1 MKLGVENRTIMVP
14 APAQGG
20 CPLEALR
27 RGCLASLGEG
37 EAPVRVVVSRSDAS
51 GWLCELAVLR
61 SQGEQCP
68 VLDPEL
74 LFRLRPREY
83 ADAGSF
89 NVALL
94 IPTGVGAQIGGHAGD
109 GGAVAR
115 LLAGT
120 CDTLITHPNVVN
132 ASDINELPDNGL
144 YVEGSVL
151 TRVLMGTAALRP
163 VRSNRVL
170 LVLDKHPD
178 AEVGALSIN
187 AGAAARATMGVDIPE
202 VVELAPPV
210 YMKAEFSESGAAVGT
225 VERLERLHELI
236 ESRHGQ
242 FDALALASVVDL
254 PWSVHE
260 TYLAAEGEMVNPW
273 GGVEA
278 ILTHAISMLHDLPTA
293 HAPMMESR
301 EILMEFTG
309 VVDPRMAAEEIS
321 SAFLHCVIKGLHRA
335 PRIVTDPAQFHHP
348 GIVAAEHVDCI
359 VVPDGCLGLPVL
371 AAAAQGI
378 PVIAVRENKT
388 CMRNDLGALAFCGGL
403 HVVETYLE
411 AAGLLTAMRVG
422 VSRESVIR
430 PLEHCR
436 VTTF

>member
-1 MKLGVENRTIMVP
+1 MKLGIENRTVTIPTP
-14 APAQGG
+14 APGG

-27 RGCLASLGEG
+27 GGCLSLLGEG
-37 EAPVRVVVSRSDAS
+37 EMPVRLVVSRSDVS
-51 GWLCELAVLR
+51 GWVCELAVLWSR
-61 SQGEQCP
+61 GELCP

-74 LFRLRPREY
+74 LFRFRLREY

-120 CDTLITHPNVVN
+120 CDTLVTHPNVVN

-151 TRVLMGTAALRP
+151 TRVFMGTAALRP

-178 AEVGALSIN
+178 AEVAALSIN
-187 AGAAARATMGVDIPE
+187 AAAAARATMGVDISE

-210 YMKAEFSESGAAVGT
+210 CMKAGFSESGAAVGK
-225 VERLERLHELI
+225 VEQLERLHELI
-236 ESRHGQ
+236 ESRRGQ

-260 TYLAAEGEMVNPW
+260 TYLAAAGEMVNPW

-278 ILTHAISMLHDLPTA
+278 TLTHAVSMLHDLPTA
-293 HAPMMESR
+293 HAPMMENR

-335 PRIVTDPAQFHHP
+335 PRIVTDPAQFHCP
-348 GIVAAEHVDCI
+348 GIVAAEHLDCI

-388 CMRNDLGALAFCGGL
+388 CMRNDLSALAFRGGL

-422 VSRESVIR
+422 VSRESVTR
-430 PLEHCR
+430 PLELCR